1 MKAKFIITTNV
12 KNFITLTNNLIN
24 RAKGVPGMALV
35 YGEPGLGKSAVAT
48 WWAANNDAIF
58 VSATQVTTPRSLLEE
73 IVKEIGEV
81 PLFRSS
87 DLFEQVVKYLIKEP
101 KILIV
106 DEIDYLTSN
115 KSGIEI
121 LRDIHDRTHTPIILI
136 GMRFAKRNLKHYT
149 HLMDRFSEILHFE
162 SFSENETGLLI
173 NGLSEIKFT
182 QNAIKCIYQ
191 AGFGFRQI
199 VKLIDKAETLA
210 EANDLTEIDLKYVT
224 QLLRKES
231 K

>member
-1 MKAKFIITTNV
+1 MKTEFIKTTNV

-35 YGEPGLGKSAVAT
+35 YGEPGLGKTRVAT
-48 WWAANNDAIF
+48 WWSANNDAIF
-58 VSATQVTTPRSLLEE
+58 VSATQVSTPRSLLEE
-73 IVKEIGEV
+73 IVKEMGEV

-87 DLFEQVVKYLIKEP
+87 DLFNQVVQYLIKDP
-101 KILIV
+101 KVLIV
-106 DEIDYLTSN
+106 DEVDYLTTD
-115 KSGIEI
+115 KCGIEI

-136 GMRFAKRNLKHYT
+136 GMRFAKRNLKKYA
-149 HLMDRFSEILHFE
+149 HLTDRFSEILQFE
-162 SFSENETGLLI
+162 PFSIKETDTLI

-182 QNAIKCIYQ
+182 EDAIKYIHQ

-199 VKLIDKAETLA
+199 VKFVDKAETIA
-210 EANDLTEIDLKYVT
+210 EANGLDEINLKYVT